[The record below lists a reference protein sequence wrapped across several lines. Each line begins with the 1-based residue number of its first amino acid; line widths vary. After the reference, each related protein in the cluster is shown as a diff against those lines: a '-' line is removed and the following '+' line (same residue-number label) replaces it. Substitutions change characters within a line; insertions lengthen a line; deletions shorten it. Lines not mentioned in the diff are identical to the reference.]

1 MSKTIV
7 ERDFWNDEIVIDM
20 FSPEDKLFMMYLMT
34 CPRGNPVGI
43 YKIPIKI
50 MAFEIGYSPE
60 AIRVL
65 IDRFMNK
72 YKKIYYD
79 YEEQEIAILS
89 TLKHTINR
97 GGKPIEEMVAKKLEE
112 ATNLDLIIKVYNHM
126 QSWWDLSTR
135 EIDKTIKKIF
145 EDEIQKRES
154 LISNNNNNYIN
165 TNTNTYT
172 NTYTLSGTDSGGDSE
187 EADYF
192 NISKGLDKNYD
203 SGTDSVS
210 DSRSDSW
217 KKEVIEAW
225 NSLDKNIK
233 EIKALNAGTD
243 RYKLM
248 QARINQYGLDEVLKA
263 IKSIDESE
271 FLKGYVKDFVIT
283 FDWFVRPNNFVKV
296 WEGNYIDK
304 KVSQESPQSK
314 EISIAEKARMKRLER
329 LNGR

>member
-1 MSKTIV
+1 MSKIIV
-7 ERDFWNDEIVIDM
+7 ERDFWNDEQVIDM

-72 YKKIYYD
+72 YKKIFYD

-89 TLKHTINR
+89 TLKYTINR

-112 ATNLDLIIKVYNHM
+112 ATNVDLIIKVYNHM

-135 EIDKTIKKIF
+135 EIDKTIKNIF
-145 EDEIQKRES
+145 EDEIQKRKS
-154 LISNNNNNYIN
+154 LISNNNYI
-165 TNTNTYT
+165 NTNTYT
-172 NTYTLSGTDSGGDSE
+172 NTYTLSDTDSGDDSE

-192 NISKGLDKNYD
+192 NISKDLEKNHD

-210 DSRSDSW
+210 DSSGDSW
-217 KKEVIEAW
+217 KNKVIEAW

-243 RYKLM
+243 RYKLI
-248 QARINQYGLDEVLKA
+248 QARVNQYGLDEVLKA
-263 IKSIDESE
+263 IKSIDDSE

-283 FDWFVRPNNFVKV
+283 FDWFVRPNNFIKV

-304 KVSQESPQSK
+304 KKPSYDSWSDEAL
-314 EISIAEKARMKRLER
+314 ENDFLNIKRL
-329 LNGR
+329 

>member
-50 MAFEIGYSPE
+50 IAFEIGYSPE

-112 ATNLDLIIKVYNHM
+112 ATNVDLIIKVYNHM
-126 QSWWDLSTR
+126 QSWWNLSTR
-135 EIDKTIKKIF
+135 EIDKTIKNIF
-145 EDEIQKRES
+145 EEEIQKRKS
-154 LISNNNNNYIN
+154 LISNNNYIN
-165 TNTNTYT
+165 TNTNT
-172 NTYTLSGTDSGGDSE
+172 NTYTLSGTDSGDDSE
-187 EADYF
+187 EADVF
-192 NISKGLDKNYD
+192 NVSKDLEKNHD
-203 SGTDSVS
+203 SGADSVS
-210 DSRSDSW
+210 DSRGDSW
-217 KKEVIEAW
+217 KNKVIEAW

-243 RYKLM
+243 RYKLI
-248 QARINQYGLDEVLKA
+248 QARVNQYGLNEVLKA
-263 IKSIDESE
+263 IKSIDDSE

-283 FDWFVRPNNFVKV
+283 FDWFVRPNNFIKV

-304 KVSQESPQSK
+304 KKPAYDSWSDEAL
-314 EISIAEKARMKRLER
+314 ENDYLNIKRL
-329 LNGR
+329 

>member
-7 ERDFWNDEIVIDM
+7 ERDFWNDEQVIDM

-72 YKKIYYD
+72 YKKIVYN
-79 YEEQEIAILS
+79 YEDQEIAILS

-112 ATNLDLIIKVYNHM
+112 ATNIDLILKIYEHM
-126 QSWWDLSTR
+126 KSWWDLSTR

-145 EDEIQKRES
+145 EDEIQKRRS
-154 LISNNNNNYIN
+154 LISNNNYIN
-165 TNTNTYT
+165 INTNTYT
-172 NTYTLSGTDSGGDSE
+172 NTYTLSGTDSGSDSE
-187 EADYF
+187 EVDNI
-192 NISKGLDKNYD
+192 NISRGLEENHNSDND
-203 SGTDSVS
+203 SIS
-210 DSRSDSW
+210 DSRGDSW
-217 KKEVIEAW
+217 KDEVIEAW

-233 EIKALNAGTD
+233 EVKALNPGTD
-243 RYKLM
+243 RYKLI

-263 IKSIDESE
+263 IKSIDDSE

-283 FDWFVRPNNFVKV
+283 FDWFVRPNNFIKV
-296 WEGNYIDK
+296 WEGNYTD
-304 KVSQESPQSK
+304 V
-314 EISIAEKARMKRLER
+314 KRNRGGKFRDEDI
-329 LNGR
+329 GVIKI

>member
-7 ERDFWNDEIVIDM
+7 ERDFWNDEQVIDM

-97 GGKPIEEMVAKKLEE
+97 GGKPIEEMVAKKLGE
-112 ATNLDLIIKVYNHM
+112 ATNVDLIIKVYNHM

-154 LISNNNNNYIN
+154 LISNNNNYIN

-187 EADYF
+187 EVDVF
-192 NISKGLDKNYD
+192 NISRDLEKNYD

-210 DSRSDSW
+210 DSRGDSW

-304 KVSQESPQSK
+304 KVNQDISQEK
-314 EISIAEKARMKRLER
+314 EMSIAEKARIKRLER
-329 LNGR
+329 INGR

>member
-7 ERDFWNDEIVIDM
+7 ERDFWNDEQVIDM

-126 QSWWDLSTR
+126 QSWWNLSTR

-145 EDEIQKRES
+145 EDEIQKRKS
-154 LISNNNNNYIN
+154 LISNNNNYIN

-187 EADYF
+187 EVDVF

-225 NSLDKNIK
+225 NGLDKNIK

-296 WEGNYIDK
+296 WEGNYVDK
-304 KVSQESPQSK
+304 KKPAYDSWSDEALENDFLK
-314 EISIAEKARMKRLER
+314 IKRM
-329 LNGR
+329 

>member
-7 ERDFWNDEIVIDM
+7 ERNFWNDETVIDM

-65 IDRFMNK
+65 IDRFMSK

-112 ATNLDLIIKVYNHM
+112 TTNLYLIIKVYNHM

-154 LISNNNNNYIN
+154 LISNNNTYIN

-187 EADYF
+187 EADYL
-192 NISKGLDKNYD
+192 NVSKDLKKNHD

-210 DSRSDSW
+210 DSRGDSW
-217 KKEVIEAW
+217 KKEVIKAW

-243 RYKLM
+243 RYKLI
-248 QARINQYGLDEVLKA
+248 QARVNQYGLDEVLKA
-263 IKSIDESE
+263 IKSIDDSE

-283 FDWFVRPNNFVKV
+283 FDWFARPNNFIKV

-304 KVSQESPQSK
+304 KATQEVHQEK

-329 LNGR
+329 LNRR

>member
-65 IDRFMNK
+65 IDRFMNE
-72 YKKIYYD
+72 YKKIFYD

-112 ATNLDLIIKVYNHM
+112 ATNVDLIIKIYDHM
-126 QSWWDLSTR
+126 QNWWSLSTR

-145 EDEIQKRES
+145 EDEIQKRKS
-154 LISNNNNNYIN
+154 LISNNNYI
-165 TNTNTYT
+165 NTNTYT
-172 NTYTLSGTDSGGDSE
+172 NTYTLSGTDSGNDSE
-187 EADYF
+187 KVDYI
-192 NISKGLDKNYD
+192 NVSKGLEKKHD
-203 SGTDSVS
+203 SGTDSIS

-217 KKEVIEAW
+217 KDEVIEAW

-263 IKSIDESE
+263 IRSIDDSE

-296 WEGNYIDK
+296 WEGNYLDK
-304 KVSQESPQSK
+304 KKPKFSDE
-314 EISIAEKARMKRLER
+314 EWTDEMIENDYLNIKRL
-329 LNGR
+329 

>member
-7 ERDFWNDEIVIDM
+7 ERDFWNDEVIIDM

-97 GGKPIEEMVAKKLEE
+97 GGKPIEEMVAKKLGE
-112 ATNLDLIIKVYNHM
+112 ATNVDLIIKVYDHM

-145 EDEIQKRES
+145 EDEIQKRKS
-154 LISNNNNNYIN
+154 LISNNNTYI
-165 TNTNTYT
+165 NTNTYT
-172 NTYTLSGTDSGGDSE
+172 NTYTLSGTDSRGDSE

-192 NISKGLDKNYD
+192 NVSKDLEKKHD

-210 DSRSDSW
+210 DSRGDSW
-217 KKEVIEAW
+217 KKEVIKAW

-243 RYKLM
+243 RYKLI
-248 QARINQYGLDEVLKA
+248 QARVNQYGLDEVLKA
-263 IKSIDESE
+263 IKSIDDSE

-304 KVSQESPQSK
+304 KATQEVHQEK
-314 EISIAEKARMKRLER
+314 EMGIAEKARMKRLER
-329 LNGR
+329 LNRS

>member
-7 ERDFWNDEIVIDM
+7 ERDFWNDEVVIDM

-112 ATNLDLIIKVYNHM
+112 ATNVDLIVKIYNHM

-145 EDEIQKRES
+145 EEEIQKRKS
-154 LISNNNNNYIN
+154 LISNNNYIN

-172 NTYTLSGTDSGGDSE
+172 YTYTLSGTDSGDDSE

-192 NISKGLDKNYD
+192 NISKDLDKKHD
-203 SGTDSVS
+203 SGTDSVG
-210 DSRSDSW
+210 DSRGDSW

-225 NSLDKNIK
+225 NNLDKNIK

-263 IKSIDESE
+263 IKSIDDSE
-271 FLKGYVKDFVIT
+271 FLKGYVTDFVIT

-304 KVSQESPQSK
+304 KKPEYDSWSDEAL
-314 EISIAEKARMKRLER
+314 ENDYLNIKRL
-329 LNGR
+329 

>member
-72 YKKIYYD
+72 YKKIFYD

-112 ATNLDLIIKVYNHM
+112 STNVDLIIKVYNHM
-126 QSWWDLSTR
+126 QEWWSLSTR

-145 EDEIQKRES
+145 EDEIQKRKS
-154 LISNNNNNYIN
+154 LISNNNYI
-165 TNTNTYT
+165 NTNTYT
-172 NTYTLSGTDSGGDSE
+172 NTYTLSGTDSGDDSE
-187 EADYF
+187 EFDYI
-192 NISKGLDKNYD
+192 NVSKGLDKNHD
-203 SGTDSVS
+203 SGTDSAG
-210 DSRSDSW
+210 DSRGDSW
-217 KKEVIEAW
+217 KDEVIEAW

-233 EIKALNAGTD
+233 EVKALNAGTD
-243 RYKLM
+243 RYKLI

-263 IKSIDESE
+263 IRSIDDSE

-296 WEGNYIDK
+296 WEGNYLDK
-304 KVSQESPQSK
+304 KRVEKDSWSDAALESDFLN
-314 EISIAEKARMKRLER
+314 IKRL
-329 LNGR
+329 

>member
-7 ERDFWNDEIVIDM
+7 ERNFWNDETVIDM

-65 IDRFMNK
+65 IDRFMSK
-72 YKKIYYD
+72 YKKIFYD

-97 GGKPIEEMVAKKLEE
+97 GGKPIEEMVAKKLGE
-112 ATNLDLIIKVYNHM
+112 ATNVDLIIKVYDHM

-145 EDEIQKRES
+145 EDEIQKRKS
-154 LISNNNNNYIN
+154 LISNNNTYIN

-192 NISKGLDKNYD
+192 NVSKDLEKNHD

-210 DSRSDSW
+210 DSRGDSW
-217 KKEVIEAW
+217 KKEVIKAW

-243 RYKLM
+243 RYKLI
-248 QARINQYGLDEVLKA
+248 QARVNQYGLDEVLKA
-263 IKSIDESE
+263 IKSIDDSE

-283 FDWFVRPNNFVKV
+283 FDWFARPNNFIKV

-304 KVSQESPQSK
+304 KATQEVHQEK

-329 LNGR
+329 LNRS

>member
-72 YKKIYYD
+72 YKKIFYD

-112 ATNLDLIIKVYNHM
+112 ATNIDLIIKVYDHM
-126 QSWWDLSTR
+126 QNWWSLSTR

-145 EDEIQKRES
+145 EDEIQKRKS
-154 LISNNNNNYIN
+154 LISNNNYIN

-172 NTYTLSGTDSGGDSE
+172 NTYTLSGTDSGDDSE
-187 EADYF
+187 EVDYI
-192 NISKGLDKNYD
+192 NVSKGLEKKHD

-210 DSRSDSW
+210 DSKVDSW
-217 KKEVIEAW
+217 KDEVIEAW

-233 EIKALNAGTD
+233 EVKALNVGTD
-243 RYKLM
+243 RYKLIK
-248 QARINQYGLDEVLKA
+248 ARINQYGLDEVLKA
-263 IKSIDESE
+263 IRSIDDSE

-296 WEGNYIDK
+296 WEGNYLDK
-304 KVSQESPQSK
+304 KKPAYDSWSDEAL
-314 EISIAEKARMKRLER
+314 ENDFLNIKRL
-329 LNGR
+329 